1 MKYLIAFL
9 AGAAAGVVGTYLYFS
24 NKIETQV
31 AETVNAEMEKFFK
44 RQEGL
49 EVPND
54 VEPESDSEEDV
65 KVSDIPETG
74 EKTSIVEMTEIIRT
88 NYRPTDNDGI
98 EEDDDEEDEDYI
110 SDEDLATLLETSQKR
125 MSENPHLI
133 TEDER
138 DTCRGYDS
146 EEYTWFPEGD
156 ILTDSLDRQVDDIT
170 WYVAPVEW
178 KKELADKPSI
188 VIRIP
193 ADATDITIYNNN
205 YERKD

>member
-9 AGAAAGVVGTYLYFS
+9 TGAAAGVVGTYLYFS

-44 RQEGL
+44 RQENL

-54 VEPESDSEEDV
+54 VEPESEEDV

-110 SDEDLATLLETSQKR
+110 SDEELATLLETSQKR
-125 MSENPHLI
+125 MSESPHLI

-138 DTCRGYDS
+138 DTCRGYDA

-205 YERKD
+205 YERND

>member
-9 AGAAAGVVGTYLYFS
+9 AGAAAGVAGTYLYFS

-31 AETVNAEMEKFFK
+31 AETVNSEMEKFFK

-54 VEPESDSEEDV
+54 VEPESEEDV

-98 EEDDDEEDEDYI
+98 EDDDEEDEDYI
-110 SDEDLATLLETSQKR
+110 SDEELATLLETSQKR
-125 MSENPHLI
+125 MSEGPHLI

-138 DTCRGYDS
+138 DTCRGYDA

-193 ADATDITIYNNN
+193 ADATDITIYNND

>member
-44 RQEGL
+44 RQENL

-54 VEPESDSEEDV
+54 VEPDSESEEDV

-98 EEDDDEEDEDYI
+98 EDDEEEDEDYI
-110 SDEDLATLLETSQKR
+110 SDEELATLLETSQKR
-125 MSENPHLI
+125 MSESPHLI

-138 DTCRGYDS
+138 DTCRGYDA

-178 KKELADKPSI
+178 KKELKDKPSI

-193 ADATDITIYNNN
+193 ADATDITIYNND

>member
-44 RQEGL
+44 RQENL

-54 VEPESDSEEDV
+54 VEPESEEDV

-98 EEDDDEEDEDYI
+98 EDDEEEDEDYI
-110 SDEDLATLLETSQKR
+110 SDEELATLLETSQKR

-133 TEDER
+133 TEEER
-138 DTCRGYDS
+138 DTCRGYDA
-146 EEYTWFPEGD
+146 EEYTWFPDGD

-178 KKELADKPSI
+178 KKELKDKPFI

-193 ADATDITIYNNN
+193 ADATDITIYNND

>member
-9 AGAAAGVVGTYLYFS
+9 AGATAGAVATYLYFS
-24 NKIETQV
+24 NKIESQV
-31 AETVNAEMEKFFK
+31 ADTVNAEMEKFFK
-44 RQEGL
+44 RQENL

-54 VEPESDSEEDV
+54 VEPGSEDTE

-88 NYRPTDNDGI
+88 NYRPDDNDGI
-98 EEDDDEEDEDYI
+98 EDDEEEDEDYI
-110 SDEDLATLLETSQKR
+110 SDEELATLLETSQKR
-125 MSENPHLI
+125 MSESPHLI
-133 TEDER
+133 TEEER
-138 DTCRGYDS
+138 DTCRGYDA
-146 EEYTWFPEGD
+146 EEYTWFPDGD

-193 ADATDITIYNNN
+193 SDATDITIYNNN